1 MTVLSSNPTVEEIA
15 AASVRCTDSRLF
27 EVWRSE
33 PYAAPGLPYKKQVVF
48 YVQWDDSRRNGHN
61 TMYCRAITMPEDVP
75 VTSRNRWDDDMDGVP
90 PSVLRSIPSEVQALT
105 RWNGCSSDGP
115 MHYLANTCYMAGDR
129 DCHGLRKGERR
140 QIVNGRTKEPCWH
153 LAFVDERDGTV
164 MENALPTYVDGH
176 MPPVAPRAAYVPWER
191 IGEGKARELDEARRV
206 AIWPEATDEELTA
219 PDLRE
224 KLIARLPGLL
234 VQFRA
239 ELETYGIPW

>member
-15 AASVRCTDSRLF
+15 AASVRCTDSRIF

-33 PYAAPGLPYKKQVVF
+33 PYGPRDYRRQLVAYIR
-48 YVQWDDSRRNGHN
+48 WDDSCRNGHN
-61 TMYCRAITMPEDVP
+61 SFF
-75 VTSRNRWDDDMDGVP
+75 SRVI
-90 PSVLRSIPSEVQALT
+90 SVLDGAKVTARNLYDSEDCAASVGALPRVPAHIYALA
-105 RWNGCSSDGP
+105 RWNNCSSDGP
-115 MHYLANTCYMAGDR
+115 MHYLANTCYLAGDR

-140 QIVNGRTKEPCWH
+140 QIVNGRTGEPAWR

-164 MENALPTYVDGH
+164 MENAPPTYVDGH
-176 MPPVAPRAAYVPWER
+176 MPPAAPRAAYVPWER
-191 IGEGKARELDEARRV
+191 IGEGKARELDAARRV

>member
-1 MTVLSSNPTVEEIA
+1 MTASTSTS
-15 AASVRCTDSRLF
+15 ASVRCSTERFFD
-27 EVWRSE
+27 VWRSQ
-33 PYAAPGLPYKKQVVF
+33 PYAVPGLPYEKQVVF
-48 YVQWDDSRRNGHN
+48 YVQWDDSLRNGHN
-61 TMYCRAITMPEDVP
+61 TMYCRGITVPEDAP
-75 VTSRNRWDDDMDGVP
+75 VTSRNRWNDDMGEVP
-90 PSVLRSIPSEVQALT
+90 PGILSSVPPEVQALA

-115 MHYLANTCYMAGDR
+115 MHYIANTVYLAGDK

-140 QIVNGRTKEPCWH
+140 QIVNGRTGEPAWR

-164 MENALPTYVDGH
+164 MENAPPTYVDGH
-176 MPPVAPRAAYVPWER
+176 MPPAAPRAAYVPWER
-191 IGEGKARELDEARRV
+191 IGEGKARELDAARRV